1 MMSAQYKKHRPKITP
16 TKTESVYVLRVLD
29 VFKAPVRTHLDAN
42 KYADSFV
49 LA

>member
-1 MMSAQYKKHRPKITP
+1 MFSKLLI
-16 TKTESVYVLRVLD
+16 D
-29 VFKAPVRTHLDAN
+29 VFKAPIRTHLDAN